1 MGAFVLVLDKKPQ
14 LSVLSKPI
22 DWQSLTP
29 QSWVGNCM
37 IGILGSCC
45 ERRRYLMG
53 LRPECLRPQML
64 ERLERSREM
73 RQSSP
78 WRCRKGGLIP
88 RYWMSGTTQLATQL
102 ATRWLKWEKMSVTGL
117 PRVGSSLGDQQ
128 NHELELGSVP
138 SGHRNLG
145 RARPGFSL
153 KRPTCEASIGK
164 SEPWD
169 QSHMFFSF
177 PSALP
182 PASWSGTARI
192 SGAGNVE
199 IPSPSPRVRQKS
211 VLCVRLPCQRGSLLR
226 H

>member
-1 MGAFVLVLDKKPQ
+1 
-14 LSVLSKPI
+14 
-22 DWQSLTP
+22 
-29 QSWVGNCM
+29 
-37 IGILGSCC
+37 
-45 ERRRYLMG
+45 MG
-53 LRPECLRPQML
+53 LGPECLWPQML

-73 RQSSP
+73 RQNSP
-78 WRCRKGGLIP
+78 SRWGLIP
-88 RYWMSGTTQLATQL
+88 RYWMSGTTQL

-117 PRVGSSLGDQQ
+117 PRVGFLLGDQQ

-145 RARPGFSL
+145 CARPGFSL

-169 QSHMFFSF
+169 QSHMFSSF

-211 VLCVRLPCQRGSLLR
+211 VLYVRLPCQRGSLLR
-226 H
+226 HQFKECRLEQG